1 MYYTFRYHTF
11 KYTYMQIYTHFAT
24 THLHASLSLLLHDS
38 CLPAMGVFAQ
48 HPAPNRTSLWAEN
61 NSTGGPRAPIPVLLS
76 RVAATYTT
84 STAEQCKSI
93 RDDTTS
99 SRYVGM
105 RWSFHLVFPSRL
117 RPDPHTHSWFS
128 SPHRIFFLLSSSLS
142 FFFPSPPPPPP
153 PACHDRNRKRWRRA
167 RGRHKK
173 PKRRCLA

>member
-1 MYYTFRYHTF
+1 
-11 KYTYMQIYTHFAT
+11 MQIYTHFAT